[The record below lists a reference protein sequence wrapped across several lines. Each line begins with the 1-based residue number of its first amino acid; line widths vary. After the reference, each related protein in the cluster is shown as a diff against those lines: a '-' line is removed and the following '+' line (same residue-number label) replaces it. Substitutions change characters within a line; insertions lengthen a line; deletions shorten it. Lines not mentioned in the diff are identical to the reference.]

1 MCIVTVRRIAIPLEF
16 AVWPGRVTSGRNS
29 VAVAGIAAIFIVF
42 ASQFG
47 FADLKVKTRTT
58 MMGHTTEST
67 VYIKGARER
76 REMSFGGRGGM
87 ATITQC
93 DQKRFISIMGDRCT
107 ISSMGGSGNET
118 TCPAMPSMGMGM
130 EKEEPTA
137 PPRKGGVITI
147 TRTSTDTG
155 ERQEMFG
162 YKARHIR
169 TSMTVESSPDA
180 CNQSHMKMETD
191 GWYADL
197 STAFSC
203 GDEGVR
209 AMACGGMGRPSQPS
223 CRDRVVMKGS
233 GGGAAPGFPLK
244 QTMTMTSEHGT
255 FTTSTE
261 VVELTSATLDP
272 PLFDAPQG
280 CKSMD
285 MASLMGATPAGEPAP
300 AVAKETPPAAQP
312 ATPTVAPPPP
322 STVPPKTAGVVRV
335 GVVKLKDMSG
345 QYLPT
350 ENLRINLM
358 SEIGLRHMEAVPLE
372 TEAPEKDVEAEARAK
387 QCDYILYTVPTQV
400 KEPGSGGLPTAMVPK
415 GTTLDRAKFQAL
427 TAVTLYKIG
436 KPLPEIKEAHFV
448 ADGEQL
454 GVNAVMAT
462 FEKESDK
469 VAQQVQEDAKPRAAS
484 KTPAR
489 KGTGKTAGTK
499 PQ

>member
-1 MCIVTVRRIAIPLEF
+1 M
-16 AVWPGRVTSGRNS
+16 SGRNS
-29 VAVAGIAAIFIVF
+29 VAVAGIAGIIIV
-42 ASQFG
+42 ASQLG

-58 MMGHTTEST
+58 AMGHTTEST
-67 VYIKGARER
+67 VYIKGPRER
-76 REMSFGGRGGM
+76 REMSFGARGGM

-93 DQKRFISIMGDRCT
+93 DQKRFITVMGDRCMV
-107 ISSMGGSGNET
+107 SNMGGGGNET
-118 TCPAMPSMGMGM
+118 TCPAMPSMGM
-130 EKEEPTA
+130 EKEQPTE
-137 PPRKGGVITI
+137 PPRKGGVITV
-147 TRTSTDTG
+147 TRNSTDTG
-155 ERQEMFG
+155 ERQDMFG

-169 TSMTVESSPDA
+169 TSITMESSPDA
-180 CNQSHMKMETD
+180 CNPGHMKMETD

-209 AMACGGMGRPSQPS
+209 AMACGGMGRPGQPA
-223 CRDRVVMKGS
+223 CRDRIVMKGS
-233 GGGAAPGFPLK
+233 GGMPQGYPLK
-244 QTMTMTSEHGT
+244 QTMTMTSDHGT

-261 VVELTSATLDP
+261 VVELTSANLDA
-272 PLFDAPQG
+272 PLFEAPAG

-285 MASLMGATPAGEPAP
+285 MASMTGGAAESSATT
-300 AVAKETPPAAQP
+300 AKETAPPSPAAQP
-312 ATPTVAPPPP
+312 ATPTVAPPPAP
-322 STVPPKTAGVVRV
+322 SVPPKTTGVVRV
-335 GVVKLKDMSG
+335 GVVKLKDLSG

-358 SEIGLRHMEAVPLE
+358 SEIVLRHMEAVPLE
-372 TEAPEKDVEAEARAK
+372 AEGPQKDVEAEARAK

-400 KEPGSGGLPTAMVPK
+400 KEPGSGGLPPAMVPK

-469 VAQQVQEDAKPRAAS
+469 VAQQVQEDTRPRAAS
-484 KTPAR
+484 KAPAR
-489 KGTGKTAGTK
+489 KATTK
-499 PQ
+499 PK

>member
-1 MCIVTVRRIAIPLEF
+1 MNSRKAVGVGAVIALMIL
-16 AVWPGRVTSGRNS
+16 V
-29 VAVAGIAAIFIVF
+29 
-42 ASQFG
+42 SQSG
-47 FADLKVKTRTT
+47 FADLKVKTRMTV
-58 MMGHTTEST
+58 MGHTTEST

-93 DQKRFISIMGDRCT
+93 DQKRMISIMGDRCT
-107 ISSMGGSGNET
+107 ITNMGGSGNET
-118 TCPAMPSMGMGM
+118 TCPAMPAMGGM
-130 EKEEPTA
+130 EPEEPTA
-137 PPRKGGVITI
+137 PPKKGGVITI

-162 YKARHIR
+162 YKARHLKS
-169 TSMTVESSPDA
+169 SMAVESSPDA
-180 CNQSHMKMETD
+180 CNPSHMKMETD

-209 AMACGGMGRPSQPS
+209 QLACGGMGRPSQPS
-223 CRDRVVMKGS
+223 CRDRVVMKGT

-255 FTTSTE
+255 FTSSTE
-261 VVELTSATLDP
+261 VVELTSATLDA
-272 PLFDAPQG
+272 PLFDAPPG
-280 CKSMD
+280 CRNVD

-300 AVAKETPPAAQP
+300 AVAKETPPPAAQP
-312 ATPTVAPPPP
+312 ATPTVAPPPAP
-322 STVPPKTAGVVRV
+322 SVPPKTAGVVRV

-400 KEPGSGGLPTAMVPK
+400 KPPGTGGLPTASVPK
-415 GTTLDRAKFQAL
+415 GTTLDPAKFQAL
-427 TAVTLYKIG
+427 TAMTLYKIG
-436 KPLPEIKEAHFV
+436 KPQPEIKEAHFV

-469 VAQQVQEDAKPRAAS
+469 LAQQVQEDAKPRAAS
-484 KTPAR
+484 KVPAR
-489 KGTGKTAGTK
+489 KPATK
-499 PQ
+499 KPK

>member
-1 MCIVTVRRIAIPLEF
+1 M
-16 AVWPGRVTSGRNS
+16 SGRNS
-29 VAVAGIAAIFIVF
+29 VAVAGIATIVVL
-42 ASQFG
+42 ASQLG

-58 MMGHTTEST
+58 AMGHTTEST
-67 VYIKGARER
+67 VYIKGPRER
-76 REMSFGGRGGM
+76 REMSFGGHGGM

-93 DQKRFISIMGDRCT
+93 DQKRFITVIGDRCT
-107 ISSMGGSGNET
+107 VSSMGGGGNET
-118 TCPAMPSMGMGM
+118 TCPAMPSMGM
-130 EKEEPTA
+130 EREQPAEA
-137 PPRKGGVITI
+137 PRKGGVITI
-147 TRTSTDTG
+147 TRTSTDIG

-169 TSMTVESSPDA
+169 TSMTMESTPDA
-180 CNQSHMKMETD
+180 CNPGHMKMETD

-209 AMACGGMGRPSQPS
+209 AMACGGMGRPGQPA
-223 CRDRVVMKGS
+223 CRDRIVMKGS
-233 GGGAAPGFPLK
+233 GGGTAPGFPLK
-244 QTMTMTSEHGT
+244 QTMSITSEHGT

-261 VVELTSATLDP
+261 VVELTSATLDA
-272 PLFDAPQG
+272 PLFDAPAG

-285 MASLMGATPAGEPAP
+285 MASMMGGAPEPSAT
-300 AVAKETPPAAQP
+300 VAKETAPASPAGQP

-322 STVPPKTAGVVRV
+322 ASVPPKTAGVVRV
-335 GVVKLKDMSG
+335 GVVKLKDLSG

-358 SEIGLRHMEAVPLE
+358 SEISLRHMEAVPLE
-372 TEAPEKDVEAEARAK
+372 TEGPEKDVEAEARAK

-400 KEPGSGGLPTAMVPK
+400 KEPGSGGLPQAMVPK

-436 KPLPEIKEAHFV
+436 KTLPEIKEAHFV

-469 VAQQVQEDAKPRAAS
+469 VAQQVQEDARPRAAS
-484 KTPAR
+484 KAPAR
-489 KGTGKTAGTK
+489 KATGKTPGTK

>member
-1 MCIVTVRRIAIPLEF
+1 MKVWIVTVRRIAIPLEF
-16 AVWPGRVTSGRNS
+16 AVCPGGVMSGRNS
-29 VAVAGIAAIFIVF
+29 VGVAGIAAIFIFIF
-42 ASQFG
+42 ASQPV

-58 MMGHTTEST
+58 AMGHTTEST
-67 VYIKGARER
+67 VYIKGPRER

-93 DQKRFISIMGDRCT
+93 DQKRFITVIGDRCT
-107 ISSMGGSGNET
+107 VSSMGGGGNET
-118 TCPAMPSMGMGM
+118 TCPAMPSMGM
-130 EKEEPTA
+130 EREQPAEA
-137 PPRKGGVITI
+137 PRKGGVITI

-169 TSMTVESSPDA
+169 TSMTMESTPDA

-285 MASLMGATPAGEPAP
+285 MASLMGGTPAGEAAP
-300 AVAKETPPAAQP
+300 TVAKETPP
-312 ATPTVAPPPP
+312 
-322 STVPPKTAGVVRV
+322 
-335 GVVKLKDMSG
+335 
-345 QYLPT
+345 
-350 ENLRINLM
+350 
-358 SEIGLRHMEAVPLE
+358 
-372 TEAPEKDVEAEARAK
+372 
-387 QCDYILYTVPTQV
+387 
-400 KEPGSGGLPTAMVPK
+400 
-415 GTTLDRAKFQAL
+415 
-427 TAVTLYKIG
+427 
-436 KPLPEIKEAHFV
+436 
-448 ADGEQL
+448 
-454 GVNAVMAT
+454 
-462 FEKESDK
+462 
-469 VAQQVQEDAKPRAAS
+469 
-484 KTPAR
+484 
-489 KGTGKTAGTK
+489 
-499 PQ
+499 